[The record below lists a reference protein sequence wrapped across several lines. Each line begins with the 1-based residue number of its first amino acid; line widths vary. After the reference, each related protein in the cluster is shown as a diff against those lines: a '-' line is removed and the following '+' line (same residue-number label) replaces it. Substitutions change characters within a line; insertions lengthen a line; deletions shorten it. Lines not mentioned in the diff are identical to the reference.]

1 MGSQQNTNDEIKE
14 IKNIEED
21 DNSNKNELINSI
33 KSITPINLIENTPPK
48 IVVGIDFGTAGIG
61 YAYSFYENQKNIIL
75 SDLKDQLDNKVPTEI
90 ILDNDLNDVL
100 AFGNECAGYIRAYPK
115 ESYQYFKNIKMNLYK
130 KKYFIKSTD
139 GKEADIEKII
149 SKILKIISDE
159 AISQIRRTS
168 HKNYE
173 KDEIKWVVTIPA
185 IWEEKSKQIMINAS
199 KKAGLINDQ
208 TDLSLF
214 LALEPEVAGIYYFSD
229 LYSRVNDEDEY
240 TPYIIC
246 DIDAGT
252 VDVCCY
258 RKEKQEGDTKPL
270 NINSKENIFDSFLI
284 EEYPPIGGD
293 YGGNYINEEL
303 IKRLIIEIFGE
314 ERVEK
319 VKNDIKNE
327 KWKEFE
333 TKIEALKKDFS
344 SHEPYDCKL
353 DCKLFKDKETKKK
366 LDDYITE
373 YNNKQHKYKY
383 QIKRNPDE
391 KWELMF
397 PSQVFVDIT
406 KEVSEKIFSKLEEV
420 YNEVKNAQIIFT
432 GAGSK
437 NTNIINYMYDFT
449 KEKNLDFKIGFA
461 YQPEVSIL
469 KGSVLFGFQSN
480 IIRKR
485 KSRYTIGIQLHKKWN
500 ENLHKNK
507 GKKIYNELKKSYYCS
522 NLFSKFITRN
532 EYIRFDQVIS
542 QNYTALE
549 KKPSIIFY
557 KTIKHDCK
565 YIDEKD
571 ENNNLIIK
579 KFGEV
584 KFNIEN
590 GFDIKNRNVRI
601 NLKLGGTYIHATAE
615 YLKNGKKL
623 EIVQNF
629 C

>member
-33 KSITPINLIENTPPK
+33 KSITPINLIESTPPK

-246 DIDAGT
+246 DIGAGT

-449 KEKNLDFKIGFA
+449 KEKNLDFKFGFA

-480 IIRKR
+480 LIRKR
-485 KSRYTIGIQLHKKWN
+485 KSKYTIGIKTSRDWDENLYKKNGIKKFNDMEKKW
-500 ENLHKNK
+500 K
-507 GKKIYNELKKSYYCS
+507 CT

-532 EYIRFDQVIS
+532 EYIEFNEIKSRKYVAIQ
-542 QNYTALE
+542 

-557 KTIKHDCK
+557 KTLKNDCK

-571 ENNNLIIK
+571 ENNKLIIK

-584 KFNIEN
+584 IFDIEN
-590 GFDIKNRNVRI
+590 GFDMENRNVRI
-601 NLKLGGTYIHATAE
+601 NLKLGGTYIYATAE

-623 EIVQNF
+623 EIMQNF
-629 C
+629 Y